1 MSRKVRNSHN
11 MFWCLKPE
19 EPSEQAKD
27 EEAHCHT
34 INLVIIM
41 MRMRMI
47 MMTEMVVVM
56 IIIRRVVLSEK
67 IPA

>member
-1 MSRKVRNSHN
+1 MRNSHN
-11 MFWCLKPE
+11 MFRCLKPE

-34 INLVIIM
+34 INLMIM
-41 MRMRMI
+41 MMRIRMI
-47 MMTEMVVVM
+47 MMTAMVMV